1 VAEVSE
7 LGALMDEASD
17 HEDYERAAELFEAI
31 TASNAQ
37 LEQVIGPL
45 ALYILGQL

>member
-1 VAEVSE
+1 VSE

-37 LEQVIGPL
+37 LEQVVAFDPSMYS
-45 ALYILGQL
+45 AR